1 VRITTMDRFN
11 PFRDQFLARNSNA
24 AELAQSVY
32 NTSPIRPFDPVP
44 EPGTPPPNYFS
55 SGRDRPPGSGKTP
68 PIFIPPVQEFP
79 NKGEFRGPP
88 QFAGPAIRGFTGQ
101 ASFGREPK
109 EFTRPPQFAGP
120 AIRDFTGQASFGRDL
135 REFRG
140 PPQFAGPATRGF
152 NGQAVIDR
160 AGFAQRALNGVRG
173 RRNVFNRLRGFQLG
187 QRSGRGGRI
196 PVFSGD
202 ASARFSQLARA
213 NESTRPQAPVNQRYS
228 PFINRA
234 NPRFQ
239 NLVNL
244 L

>member
-24 AELAQSVY
+24 AELAPSVY

-120 AIRDFTGQASFGRDL
+120 ATRD
-135 REFRG
+135 
-140 PPQFAGPATRGF
+140 F

-202 ASARFSQLARA
+202 AAARFSQLARA

>member
-1 VRITTMDRFN
+1 MDRFN

-120 AIRDFTGQASFGRDL
+120 ATRD
-135 REFRG
+135 
-140 PPQFAGPATRGF
+140 F

-202 ASARFSQLARA
+202 AAARFSQLARA

>member
-1 VRITTMDRFN
+1 MDRFN

-24 AELAQSVY
+24 AELAPSVY

-120 AIRDFTGQASFGRDL
+120 ATRD
-135 REFRG
+135 
-140 PPQFAGPATRGF
+140 F

-202 ASARFSQLARA
+202 AAARFSQLARA

>member
-24 AELAQSVY
+24 AELAPSVY

-120 AIRDFTGQASFGRDL
+120 A
-135 REFRG
+135 
-140 PPQFAGPATRGF
+140 TRGF

-202 ASARFSQLARA
+202 AAARFSQLARA

>member
-1 VRITTMDRFN
+1 MDRFN

-24 AELAQSVY
+24 AELAPSVY

-120 AIRDFTGQASFGRDL
+120 A
-135 REFRG
+135 
-140 PPQFAGPATRGF
+140 TRGF

-202 ASARFSQLARA
+202 AAARFSQLARA

>member
-120 AIRDFTGQASFGRDL
+120 ATRD
-135 REFRG
+135 
-140 PPQFAGPATRGF
+140 F

-202 ASARFSQLARA
+202 AAARFSQLARA

>member
-1 VRITTMDRFN
+1 MDRFN

-120 AIRDFTGQASFGRDL
+120 A
-135 REFRG
+135 
-140 PPQFAGPATRGF
+140 TRGF

-202 ASARFSQLARA
+202 AAARFSQLARA

>member
-120 AIRDFTGQASFGRDL
+120 A
-135 REFRG
+135 
-140 PPQFAGPATRGF
+140 TRGF

-202 ASARFSQLARA
+202 AAARFSQLARA